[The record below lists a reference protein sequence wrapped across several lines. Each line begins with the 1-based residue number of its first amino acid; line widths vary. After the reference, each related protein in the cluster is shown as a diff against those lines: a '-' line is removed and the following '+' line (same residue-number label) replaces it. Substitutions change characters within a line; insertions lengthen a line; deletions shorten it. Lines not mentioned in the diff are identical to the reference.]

1 MKCRICQEKLVIF
14 ISYFFIKINIT
25 RININQ
31 KLLFDVATA
40 TVNTATDIKERRRG
54 KFLAHSDK
62 EGLREQ

>member
-1 MKCRICQEKLVIF
+1 MANLSRKTCYFYEI
-14 ISYFFIKINIT
+14 FFIK
-25 RININQ
+25 ININQ

>member
-1 MKCRICQEKLVIF
+1 M
-14 ISYFFIKINIT
+14 
-25 RININQ
+25 ININQ